1 MIDLLQVGIITTT
14 HGVKGEV
21 KVFPTTDDPKRF
33 KQLKT
38 VLLDTGKD
46 KKELHLESVKFFK
59 QFVIVKFK
67 EFQTMNEVEGLRQM
81 PLLITRDQAV
91 PCGENENFIADLID
105 LKVITEDGNELG
117 VLTDVL
123 QTGANDVYI
132 VKMKNGKDL
141 LIPAIRQCILDVDLD
156 NGVMT
161 VHLLE
166 GLLDL

>member
-38 VLLDTGKD
+38 VLLDTGKE

>member
-1 MIDLLQVGIITTT
+1 MNDV
-14 HGVKGEV
+14 E
-21 KVFPTTDDPKRF
+21 
-33 KQLKT
+33 
-38 VLLDTGKD
+38 
-46 KKELHLESVKFFK
+46 HL
-59 QFVIVKFK
+59 
-67 EFQTMNEVEGLRQM
+67 RRM

-105 LKVITEDGNELG
+105 LNVVTEGGEELG

-132 VKMKNGKDL
+132 VKRKNGKEL
-141 LIPAIRQCILDVDLD
+141 LIPAIRQCILDVDLEKKC
-156 NGVMT
+156 MK